1 MAKILIINPGS
12 TSTKSALYIGKE
24 KQYSSNVEL
33 SQELLEKY
41 PKPGMQVEARM
52 KLVEQ
57 DVLAHGFKMEE
68 IDAFMGRSGG
78 FSCGAEAGAY
88 EINDAVL
95 KCHPRETMMAGSEL
109 GCHMAKG
116 FADKYGKKAMV
127 INDAAIDEFQDVARV
142 TGIKGI
148 WRSTSAHSLNQ
159 KAAADLAAESVGK
172 QAADLNMVV
181 AHLGGGISIGAHS
194 HGRMIDTTNLMGDG
208 PMSANRSGAMSIGD
222 LCTWMLKKQM
232 TPMDVMKKCLG
243 NGTGLLDHLGTT
255 DGREVEKM
263 IAEGNEYAK
272 LIYDGMIYQIAQS
285 IARMAA
291 AMRGQVDYIVM
302 TGGLSNS
309 KYIQAAVQEY
319 CGWIAPILIFAGEYE
334 AEAMVN
340 AAIKVLDGSEP
351 LKVFDNIPVFDTKK
365 FNR

>member
-1 MAKILIINPGS
+1 
-12 TSTKSALYIGKE
+12 
-24 KQYSSNVEL
+24 
-33 SQELLEKY
+33 
-41 PKPGMQVEARM
+41 
-52 KLVEQ
+52 
-57 DVLAHGFKMEE
+57 
-68 IDAFMGRSGG
+68 
-78 FSCGAEAGAY
+78 
-88 EINDAVL
+88 
-95 KCHPRETMMAGSEL
+95 
-109 GCHMAKG
+109 
-116 FADKYGKKAMV
+116 MV

-159 KAAADLAAESVGK
+159 KAAADMAAESVGK
-172 QAADLNMVV
+172 TAGELNLVV

-194 HGRMIDTTNLMGDG
+194 HGKMIDTTNLMGDG
-208 PMSANRSGAMSIGD
+208 PMSANRSGAMTIGD

-232 TPMDVMKKCLG
+232 GPMDAMKKCLG

-255 DGREVEKM
+255 DGREVERM
-263 IAEGNEYAK
+263 IADGNEYAK

-291 AMRGQVDYIVM
+291 AMKGQVDYIVM

-309 KYIQAAVQEY
+309 TYIQAAVKDY

-340 AAIKVLDGSEP
+340 AAVKVLDGTEP
-351 LKVFDNIPVFDTKK
+351 LKTFDNIPVFNAKK
-365 FNR
+365 FK